1 MEWLLNG
8 KPVVETERLK
18 LINSKRQ
25 LQIDRAQTS
34 DTALYTCIATNEA
47 GQLERN
53 FDLEVQGSS
62 RLFIRFFIHPVLQQG
77 KRPQK
82 R

>member
-18 LINSKRQ
+18 LINNKRQ

-53 FDLEVQGSS
+53 FDLEVQGSCH
-62 RLFIRFFIHPVLQQG
+62 LLIRFFIHPVLQQG
-77 KRPQK
+77 KCLQK